1 MYVNELLSG
10 LWIGDSAILN
20 SKRFM
25 EENSIDIIL
34 NCTQIFDFPDLN
46 NLQKIR
52 LPFSNDKNS
61 ETDLMLLRQNK
72 DKILSFIDSN
82 ITEKNILIVC
92 YDGKSISPFLV
103 ALYIAEYSK
112 IDKKSI
118 YNILLTKDSSLSLW
132 FDLSLFYNI

>member
-1 MYVNELLSG
+1 MYVNEILSG

-20 SKRFM
+20 SQQFM
-25 EENSIDIIL
+25 KENNINIIL
-34 NCTQIFDFPDLN
+34 NCTQLFDFPDLDI
-46 NLQKIR
+46 QKVR
-52 LPFSNDKNS
+52 LPFSNNKNS
-61 ETDLMLLRQNK
+61 DNDLILLRENK
-72 DKILSFIDSN
+72 DKILSFINDN
-82 ITEKNILIVC
+82 ITDKNILIVC

-132 FDLSLFYNI
+132 FDLSLFYNM

>member
-10 LWIGDSAILN
+10 LWIGDSSILN
-20 SKRFM
+20 SQKFM
-25 EENSIDIIL
+25 KENSIDIIL
-34 NCTQIFDFPDLN
+34 NCTQIFDFPDLDI
-46 NLQKIR
+46 QKIR

-61 ETDLMLLRQNK
+61 DTDLMLLRQNK
-72 DKILSFIDSN
+72 DKILSFIDDN
-82 ITEKNILIVC
+82 ITDKNILIVC

-112 IDKKSI
+112 VDKKSI

-132 FDLSLFYNI
+132 FDLSLFYNM

>member
-10 LWIGDSAILN
+10 LWIGDTDILN
-20 SKRFM
+20 SKKFM
-25 EENSIDIIL
+25 TENSIDIIL
-34 NCTQIFDFPDLN
+34 NCTQIFDFPDIN

-61 ETDLMLLRQNK
+61 DTDLMLLRQNK

-82 ITEKNILIVC
+82 ISEKNILIVC

-103 ALYIAEYSK
+103 FLYIAEYSK
-112 IDKKSI
+112 IDKRSI
-118 YNILLTKDSSLSLW
+118 YNIMLTKDSNLSLW
-132 FDLSLFYNI
+132 FDLSLFYNY

>member
-1 MYVNELLSG
+1 MYVNEILSG

-20 SKRFM
+20 SQKFM
-25 EENSIDIIL
+25 KENSIDIIL
-34 NCTQIFDFPDLN
+34 NCTQIFDFPDLDI
-46 NLQKIR
+46 QKVR

-61 ETDLMLLRQNK
+61 DTDLMLLRQNK
-72 DKILSFIDSN
+72 DKILSFIDDN
-82 ITEKNILIVC
+82 ISDKNILIVC
-92 YDGKSISPFLV
+92 YDGKSISPFLI

-132 FDLSLFYNI
+132 FDLSLFYNM

>member
-1 MYVNELLSG
+1 MYTNELISG
-10 LWIGDSAILN
+10 LWIGDTDILN
-20 SKRFM
+20 SKKFM
-25 EENSIDIIL
+25 SDNQIGIIL
-34 NCTQIFDFPDLN
+34 NCTQLFDFPDVDN
-46 NLQKIR
+46 IQKVR

-61 ETDLMLLRQNK
+61 DTDLILLRQNK
-72 DKILSFIDSN
+72 DKILSFINDT
-82 ITEKNILIVC
+82 ITDKNILIVC

-132 FDLSLFYNI
+132 YDLSLFYS

>member
-20 SKRFM
+20 SKKFM

-34 NCTQIFDFPDLN
+34 NCTQIFDFPDLDI
-46 NLQKIR
+46 QKIR

-61 ETDLMLLRQNK
+61 DTDLMLLRQNK
-72 DKILSFIDSN
+72 DKILSFIDEN
-82 ITEKNILIVC
+82 ITDKNILIVC

-132 FDLSLFYNI
+132 FDLSLFYNV